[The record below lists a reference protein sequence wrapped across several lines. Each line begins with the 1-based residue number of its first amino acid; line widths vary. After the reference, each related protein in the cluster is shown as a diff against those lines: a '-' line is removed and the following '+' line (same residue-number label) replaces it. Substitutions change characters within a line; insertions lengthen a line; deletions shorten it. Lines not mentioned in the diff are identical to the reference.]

1 MPFTMVGSALCSNL
15 AGWSTTCRTMVLMTV
30 VISKCYSKVCPTT
43 LYHTL
48 RRGRSSAPPAP
59 PIPSAATLL
68 FYWILTWV
76 PCAHLMVLLM
86 LVILCIL
93 LSAVPPLQCRAALG
107 LAPTRLLLKRAEG
120 PDNSA
125 HILKVG
131 ATLWSL
137 LAGWSKTCRKVIF
150 CSPSDLLRCHA
161 PLVLCM
167 PLTTLHLRHCLAK
180 LCAQAL
186 LPCCLA
192 PLRPACLRAL

>member
-1 MPFTMVGSALCSNL
+1 MVGSALCSTL
-15 AGWSTTCRTMVLMTV
+15 AGWSISCRIMVLMAV
-30 VISKCYSKVCPTT
+30 VISYFCSAVCLILLCHILP
-43 LYHTL
+43 
-48 RRGRSSAPPAP
+48 RGRSSAPPAP

-120 PDNSA
+120 PDISA

-137 LAGWSKTCRKVIF
+137 LAGWSKTCRKVVF
-150 CSPSDLLRCHA
+150 CSPSYLPRCHA
-161 PLVLCM
+161 PLVLCL
-167 PLTTLHLRHCLAK
+167 PWTTLRLRHCLAK
-180 LCAQAL
+180 LCA
-186 LPCCLA
+186 
-192 PLRPACLRAL
+192 